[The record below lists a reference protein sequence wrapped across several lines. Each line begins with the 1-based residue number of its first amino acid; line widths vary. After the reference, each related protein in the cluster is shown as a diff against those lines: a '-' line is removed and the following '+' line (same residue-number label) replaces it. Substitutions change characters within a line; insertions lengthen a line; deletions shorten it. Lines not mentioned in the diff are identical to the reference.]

1 MTLCTY
7 CYAWRCH
14 PEDRFCGHCG
24 ENLLQAQVTIEP
36 VSTIYQGGNVPNQ
49 IEIIIRNVRGGLGNT
64 SFFWRDKAGT
74 FQDIVIADL
83 EPDELNQPN
92 EQQSYS
98 ISSADLELSPAMP
111 TQWELVHRIAP
122 NKEYV
127 RDTLSCGLPLPRL
140 ALEQSDFKIDESD
153 RLQQLPLKLI
163 HQNGG
168 PAEIEQIG
176 VRADEAA
183 TLKLP
188 GVTEV
193 VLPFLL
199 SDGKSQSLSLPVTE
213 DLLRVLQGRPQGLE
227 LLLEVKIKYAAS
239 SIELPLQVRVPIPA
253 RPVLRLPEQVRALYG
268 HRLRLPVTV
277 ENQGGEGCLLKQ
289 LHIDIRSG
297 PNDVV
302 YSDDLDSSV
311 DGQVLDAGSIK
322 SKTLEVPLLDEQ
334 NQPLAARRYWYDVE
348 QVVDDKQLTNP
359 KFTGEL
365 EIRTAKEYTGL
376 IAIDFGTTATSVAY
390 QPLQGPLGQSPRSLL
405 LSGKDPFIPT
415 AIAYYLDNENHL
427 QYGIGHEAVA
437 RLDTHYGSN
446 MVYLDNLK
454 WQLDNPEPVLLPDGS
469 ERTWENIAVD
479 YLKRIKEIIEEYTD
493 IVAVAKQVAMTQPS
507 RFHPLLM
514 RALNKAY
521 RKAELTPLPV
531 TMGDKVHDALA
542 ESWPSIITCLPLPAL
557 EKFQDETVGYS
568 ILGKNVVGKHA
579 VLTYD
584 VGGGSTDISLFLI
597 DIKNLATM
605 QISELGTDGTGK
617 EEYFFGNGFSTLLFR
632 HLWPSCEM
640 WLTRQGY
647 QPEQFPV
654 TLPWQRLRP
663 GAEQVIARENGR
675 QWAAFVLEHL
685 QGDRGPFNN
694 ISLRL
699 RNIGVWDTMTNG
711 ELNEELANLV
721 NEIQEGFDA
730 SLAQAT
736 LTLQSVHGTEV
747 TIPTGQFEQ
756 GNGIYLDFAAFI
768 TDFIQTCSWPM
779 FERLQRL
786 LSHPEV
792 SDLTIYLIT
801 TGRGQFFPLVGTM
814 LGAHSD
820 RFRRDSR
827 KDKQKIEQVRV
838 DPNYAKTIVAQGA
851 CYLAQLP
858 RMARGIRFEPRNL
871 PSLGILGDLD
881 PETGHPQFLSLC
893 TGLPTPADGWQQAR
907 YPLPDG
913 HQQVT
918 VTLYLSAHNKKLLSE
933 DDKRLGEISDFIDV
947 PVGKGEQAHVMVKA
961 NVLDCLEVYIGFPPT
976 NGEGSQET
984 HDFLEYCPIGC
995 YEITPGACSKEN
1007 ENG

>member
-36 VSTIYQGGNVPNQ
+36 VLTIYQGGKVPNQ
-49 IEIIIRNVRGGLGNT
+49 IDIIIRNVRGGLGNT
-64 SFFWRDKAGT
+64 RFFWRDKAGSLP
-74 FQDIVIADL
+74 DLVIADL
-83 EPDELNQPN
+83 APDELNQSN
-92 EQQSYS
+92 EQQSYP
-98 ISSADLELSPAMP
+98 ILTADLELSAAIPS
-111 TQWELVHRIAP
+111 QWELVHRIAP

-127 RDTLSCGLPLPRL
+127 RATLSCGLPIPRL
-140 ALEQSDFKIDESD
+140 AIEPSDFKIDESD
-153 RLQQLPLKLI
+153 GLLQPLSLKLI
-163 HQNGG
+163 HQSGG

-183 TLKLP
+183 TLTLP
-188 GVTEV
+188 GVTDI
-193 VLPFLL
+193 VLPLSL
-199 SDGKSQSLSLPVTE
+199 SDGKSQSLSLPVTT

-227 LLLEVKIKYAAS
+227 LLLEVKIKYAPNT
-239 SIELPLQVRVPIPA
+239 IDLPLHVRVPIPA
-253 RPVLRLPEQVRALYG
+253 RPVLRLPEQVRALQG

-277 ENQGGEGCLLKQ
+277 ENQGGEECRLKQ

-297 PNDVV
+297 TQVV
-302 YSDDLDSSV
+302 YSDDLKTTD
-311 DGQVLDAGSIK
+311 QVLEAGKID
-322 SKTLEVPLLDEQ
+322 TNTIEVPLLDEQ
-334 NQPLAARRYWYDVE
+334 NQPLAPKRYWCDIE
-348 QVVDDKQLTNP
+348 QVLDDKQLENP
-359 KFTGEL
+359 KLTIEL
-365 EIRTAKEYTGL
+365 EIRTAQEYTGL
-376 IAIDFGTTATSVAY
+376 IAIDFGTTASAVAY
-390 QPLQGPLGQSPRSLL
+390 QPLKGPLGQSPSSLP
-405 LSGKDPFIPT
+405 LSAQDKFIPT
-415 AIAYYLDNENHL
+415 AIAYYLDNNDHL
-427 QYGIGHEAVA
+427 QYCIGHQAVA
-437 RLDTHYGSN
+437 RLDTHSGSN
-446 MVYLDNLK
+446 MIYLDNLK
-454 WQLDNPEPVLLPDGS
+454 WQLDNQEPVLLPDGS

-493 IVAVAKQVAMTQPS
+493 IVAVVTQVAMTQPS

-514 RALNKAY
+514 RALNRAY
-521 RKAELTPLPV
+521 QEAGLTPLSV
-531 TMGDKVHDALA
+531 AMGDKVHHALA

-557 EKFQDETVGYS
+557 KKFQDETVGYS
-568 ILGKNVVGKHA
+568 ILGKTVVGKHA

-584 VGGGSTDISLFLI
+584 VGGGSTDMSLFLI
-597 DIKNLATM
+597 DIQNMATM

-632 HLWPSCEM
+632 HLWPSCEV
-640 WLTRQGY
+640 WLQRQGY

-663 GAEQVIARENGR
+663 GNEQVIARENGR
-675 QWAAFVLEHL
+675 RCAAFVLEHL
-685 QGDRGPFNN
+685 QGDGGPFNK

-699 RNIGVWDTMTNG
+699 RNIGVWDTITNS
-711 ELNEELANLV
+711 ELNEELANLI
-721 NEIQEGFDA
+721 NEIQEEFDA
-730 SLAQAT
+730 RLAEAT

-747 TIPTGQFEQ
+747 TLPAGRFEQ
-756 GNGIYLDFAAFI
+756 GNGIYLDFSAFI

-786 LSHPEV
+786 LNHPEV
-792 SDLTIYLIT
+792 TDLTIYLIT

-820 RFRRDSR
+820 RFRRDNR
-827 KDKQKIEQVRV
+827 KENQKIEQVRV
-838 DPNYAKTIVAQGA
+838 DPSYAKTIVAQGA

-858 RMARGIRFEPRNL
+858 QMARGIQFVPRSL
-871 PSLGILGDLD
+871 PSLGIQGDLD

-893 TGLPTPADGWQQAR
+893 AGLPTPADGWQHTR

-918 VTLYLSAHNKKLLSE
+918 VTLYLSTHNKKLLSE

-947 PVGKGEQAHVMVKA
+947 PAGKGEQAHIMVKA
-961 NVLDCLEVYIGFPPT
+961 NAEDCLEVSIGFPET
-976 NGEGSQET
+976 NGDISPET
-984 HDFLEYCPIGC
+984 YDFLEYYPIGC
-995 YEITPGACSKEN
+995 YEITPGACAKEN
-1007 ENG
+1007 DNG